1 MKKLFHVLQQI
12 SFIFLILLLLT
23 GLAAAQKAQ
32 SSPLPNSMEIG
43 DDGVPVLIKHLPDW
57 ENAQKRALLTTQLQE
72 LQKTAG
78 NRPVLNEIE
87 FAGGT
92 EAVTAEYDKARL
104 VIVEFH
110 TPQMAVEMDAKIQA
124 KLTEL
129 NQPPTQTAY
138 RKIGNYAVFVFD
150 ASDEQKANTLLDGVS
165 YEKQVQ
171 WLGDNPYPHIAA
183 VRKEREYIMT
193 TGGIIVTVLQTAGIA
208 VLLALGLGGVLGAV
222 VFYRRRQQQA
232 LGNVYSDAGGMLRL
246 NLDEIATQTSPSRLI
261 ENK

>member
-1 MKKLFHVLQQI
+1 MKKFSQVLRQI
-12 SFIFLILLLLT
+12 SFIFLILLSLT
-23 GLAAAQKAQ
+23 GLVLAQKAQ
-32 SSPLPNSMEIG
+32 NSPLPKSMEIG
-43 DDGVPVLIKHLPDW
+43 DDGVPVLVKHLPDW

-72 LQKTAG
+72 LQNAAG
-78 NRPVLNEIE
+78 NRPILNEID

-110 TPQMAVEMDAKIQA
+110 TPQMAIEMDAKIQSRLA
-124 KLTEL
+124 EL
-129 NQPPTQTAY
+129 NQTPTQTAY
-138 RKIGNYAVFVFD
+138 RKVGNYAVFVFD
-150 ASDEQKANTLLDGVS
+150 ASDEQTANTLLDGVS

-193 TGGIIVTVLQTAGIA
+193 TGGILVAVVQTAGIA
-208 VLLALGLGGVLGAV
+208 ILLALGLGGLLGTA

-232 LGNVYSDAGGMLRL
+232 NANAYTDAGGMLRL
-246 NLDEIATQTSPSRLI
+246 NLDEMIPQTNQGRLI
-261 ENK
+261 EK